1 MLVYVVKPT
10 CPNARCQDYGKKYAG
25 NIIKNG
31 HDRKNQQRYLCQTC
45 ERTFFKDELV
55 RKPHQRKRGQKGLK
69 STKGRGDY
77 YDEPKKKQTFSL
89 TPTAIEGLDKLAAP
103 LDISRSELVERIG
116 RGIIPLTIEEYK
128 SGIFPDNAG

>member
-1 MLVYVVKPT
+1 VKST
-10 CPNARCQDYGKKYAG
+10 CPNRSCQDYGKKYAG

-45 ERTFFKDELV
+45 GRTFFKDELV

-116 RGIIPLTIEEYK
+116 RGIISLTIEEDK
-128 SGIFPDNAG
+128 SGAFPDNAG